1 MTNIK
6 HRVWYFFGRQ
16 VILNDLGTSEY
27 RELDMNYDKLTKNS
41 GITKSA
47 KKSMERRLE
56 AEGLKIQSGEK
67 MIRITD
73 DVTVVPIK
81 LTKKQRKKYQKF
93 IRTLQR
99 DEEKEKQILTGFLY
113 WFMDA
118 HEITYTCSC
127 GSCLPDPMHEDEYV
141 LEAWHRYLWFV
152 CFSNNPMFRE
162 SLEIYESPEFRKKVT
177 PLKYQSADLLEVA

>member
-99 DEEKEKQILTGFLY
+99 DEEKEKQVLAGFFV
-113 WFMDA
+113 WFMDT
-118 HEITYTCSC
+118 HEITHPP
-127 GSCLPDPMHEDEYV
+127 GLIHEDEYV
-141 LEAWHRYLWFV
+141 SEAWSTYLRFV

-162 SLEIYESPEFRKKVT
+162 NLEIYEDPEYRKVVT
-177 PLKYQSADLLEVA
+177 PLKYQSEDLLEVA